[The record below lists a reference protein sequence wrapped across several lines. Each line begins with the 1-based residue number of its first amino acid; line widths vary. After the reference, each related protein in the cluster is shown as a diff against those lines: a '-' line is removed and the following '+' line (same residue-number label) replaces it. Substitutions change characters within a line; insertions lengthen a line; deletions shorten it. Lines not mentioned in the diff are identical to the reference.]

1 MERGTAP
8 VTLND
13 IVQTV
18 AGYLKAVWPSRKVY
32 ADEIPQNAD
41 GAFYVAMED
50 VEQTRGLDRQQR
62 RTVGVQVLYFLR
74 GKDTLEYLE
83 WADSMFD
90 HFRMLDVGG
99 RQVHLSNQSA
109 RNDSDGRYYQF
120 LFDID
125 LRFVEAAPASEP
137 METLKTEEVVQ

>member
-1 MERGTAP
+1 M
-8 VTLND
+8 TLND
-13 IVQTV
+13 IVQAV
-18 AGYLKAVWPSRKVY
+18 AGALKAVWPSKKIY
-32 ADEIPQNAD
+32 ADAIPQNAD
-41 GAFYVAMED
+41 GAFYVALAD
-50 VEQTRGLDRQQR
+50 VEQTRGLDRQHR

-74 GKDTLEYLE
+74 SKDTLEYLD

-125 LRFVEAAPASEP
+125 LRFVEAAPVSEP
-137 METLKTEEVVQ
+137 METLKIEEVVQ

>member
-1 MERGTAP
+1 M
-8 VTLND
+8 
-13 IVQTV
+13 
-18 AGYLKAVWPSRKVY
+18 
-32 ADEIPQNAD
+32 IPNKEYWMGRALTR
-41 GAFYVAMED
+41 
-50 VEQTRGLDRQQR
+50 EQ
-62 RTVGVQVLYFLR
+62 
-74 GKDTLEYLE
+74 EAYLE

-90 HFRMLDVGG
+90 HFRMLDVSG

>member
-1 MERGTAP
+1 M
-8 VTLND
+8 TLND
-13 IVQTV
+13 IVQAV
-18 AGYLKAVWPSRKVY
+18 AEALKAVWPSRKVHVH
-32 ADEIPQNAD
+32 EIQQNAD
-41 GAFYVAMED
+41 GAFYVALAD

-62 RTVGVQVLYFLR
+62 RTIGVQVQYFLR
-74 GKDTLEYLE
+74 SKDTLEYLE

-125 LRFVEAAPASEP
+125 LRFVEVAPVSET
-137 METLKTEEVVQ
+137 METLKIEEVVQ

>member
-13 IVQTV
+13 IIQAV
-18 AGYLKAVWPSRKVY
+18 AGALKAVWPSRKVY
-32 ADEIPQNAD
+32 VDEITQNAD
-41 GAFYVAMED
+41 GAFYVALAD
-50 VEQTRGLDRQQR
+50 VEQARGLDRQQR

-74 GKDTLEYLE
+74 SKDTLEYLE

-137 METLKTEEVVQ
+137 METLKIEEVVQ

>member
-13 IVQTV
+13 IIQAV
-18 AGYLKAVWPSRKVY
+18 AGALKAVWPSRKAYV
-32 ADEIPQNAD
+32 DEIPQNAD
-41 GAFYVAMED
+41 GAFYVALAD
-50 VEQTRGLDRQQR
+50 VEQARGLDRQQR

-74 GKDTLEYLE
+74 SKDTLEYLE

-125 LRFVEAAPASEP
+125 LRFVEAAPVSET
-137 METLKTEEVVQ
+137 METLKIEEVVQ

>member
-13 IVQTV
+13 IVQAV
-18 AGYLKAVWPSRKVY
+18 AGSLKAVWPSRKVY

-74 GKDTLEYLE
+74 SKDTLEYLE

-125 LRFVEAAPASEP
+125 LHFVEAAPASEP

>member
-1 MERGTAP
+1 
-8 VTLND
+8 
-13 IVQTV
+13 
-18 AGYLKAVWPSRKVY
+18 
-32 ADEIPQNAD
+32 
-41 GAFYVAMED
+41 MED

-74 GKDTLEYLE
+74 SKDTLEYLE

>member
-1 MERGTAP
+1 M
-8 VTLND
+8 TLND
-13 IVQTV
+13 IIQAI
-18 AGYLKAVWPSRKVY
+18 AGALKAVWPSRKAYV
-32 ADEIPQNAD
+32 DEIPQNAD
-41 GAFYVAMED
+41 GAFYVALAD
-50 VEQTRGLDRQQR
+50 VEQARGLDRQQR

-74 GKDTLEYLE
+74 SKDTLEYLE

-137 METLKTEEVVQ
+137 MGTLEIEEVVQ